1 MSSIK
6 KIVLN
11 SSALYI
17 RMIFVMLVNL
27 LATRFLMAN
36 FGINGFG
43 LYNVISSIVVLGAF
57 ITGILTVSSQRF
69 ISSGLATAGH
79 AGANDY
85 LNAIFAVHIIC
96 FISIIIILEV
106 FGYIYINGFLKQDVL
121 PINDV
126 YYIYHIT
133 VAGFSFSIFISFL
146 NSICIAEE
154 NMSAYARFSILD
166 ATLKLLIAYST
177 LFVHKNTM
185 IVYALA
191 MLFEVIIM
199 VFIMVIFIH
208 RRYPYYKIKNNYDFM
223 KIREVFSF
231 VIWSLWGGVATVL
244 SNQGINLLLNYNF
257 GVAINAARGVS
268 MQINSAYLQIVN
280 NFQLAINPQL
290 VKSYASNDISR
301 FERLFFL
308 GSKVSILFSTII
320 FFILYFNINYVLSLW
335 LINYSEEMVSFSK
348 LIITDAYITSFSTA
362 IILAIQASGRIKIYQ
377 SIVGVILLLN
387 LPLSYVALKYWHE
400 PQLVFVVSI
409 TLSILSLISRMLFL
423 QKIVKIKFGS
433 FLFAIILPNICVF
446 AIVSLVVN
454 YKISLALTFQQFI
467 INSVVITLLVLFL
480 FVFISLNSMERKV
493 LANNFLK
500 ITKGFK

>member
-36 FGINGFG
+36 FGIDGFG

-69 ISSGLATAGH
+69 ISSGLAKAGH
-79 AGANDY
+79 VGANDY
-85 LNAIFAVHIIC
+85 LNAIFAVHILC
-96 FISIIIILEV
+96 FISIIIILEI

-199 VFIMVIFIH
+199 VFVMVIFIH
-208 RRYPYYKIKNNYDFM
+208 RRYPYYKINNNYDFM
-223 KIREVFSF
+223 KIKEVFSF

-280 NFQLAINPQL
+280 NFQFAINPQL

-320 FFILYFNINYVLSLW
+320 FFILYVNINYVLSLW
-335 LINYSEEMVSFSK
+335 LINYSEDMVSFSK
-348 LIITDAYITSFSTA
+348 LIIIDAYITSFSTA
-362 IILAIQASGRIKIYQ
+362 IILAIQASGRIK
-377 SIVGVILLLN
+377 
-387 LPLSYVALKYWHE
+387 
-400 PQLVFVVSI
+400 
-409 TLSILSLISRMLFL
+409 
-423 QKIVKIKFGS
+423 
-433 FLFAIILPNICVF
+433 
-446 AIVSLVVN
+446 
-454 YKISLALTFQQFI
+454 
-467 INSVVITLLVLFL
+467 
-480 FVFISLNSMERKV
+480 
-493 LANNFLK
+493 
-500 ITKGFK
+500 

>member
-36 FGINGFG
+36 FGIDGFG

-69 ISSGLATAGH
+69 ISSGLAKAGH
-79 AGANDY
+79 VGANDY
-85 LNAIFAVHIIC
+85 LNAIFAVHILC
-96 FISIIIILEV
+96 FISIIIILEI

-199 VFIMVIFIH
+199 V
-208 RRYPYYKIKNNYDFM
+208 
-223 KIREVFSF
+223 
-231 VIWSLWGGVATVL
+231 
-244 SNQGINLLLNYNF
+244 
-257 GVAINAARGVS
+257 
-268 MQINSAYLQIVN
+268 
-280 NFQLAINPQL
+280 
-290 VKSYASNDISR
+290 
-301 FERLFFL
+301 
-308 GSKVSILFSTII
+308 
-320 FFILYFNINYVLSLW
+320 
-335 LINYSEEMVSFSK
+335 
-348 LIITDAYITSFSTA
+348 
-362 IILAIQASGRIKIYQ
+362 
-377 SIVGVILLLN
+377 
-387 LPLSYVALKYWHE
+387 
-400 PQLVFVVSI
+400 
-409 TLSILSLISRMLFL
+409 
-423 QKIVKIKFGS
+423 
-433 FLFAIILPNICVF
+433 
-446 AIVSLVVN
+446 
-454 YKISLALTFQQFI
+454 
-467 INSVVITLLVLFL
+467 
-480 FVFISLNSMERKV
+480 
-493 LANNFLK
+493 
-500 ITKGFK
+500 

>member
-36 FGINGFG
+36 FGIDGFG

-69 ISSGLATAGH
+69 ISSGLAKAGH
-79 AGANDY
+79 VGANDY
-85 LNAIFAVHIIC
+85 LNAIFAVHILC
-96 FISIIIILEV
+96 FISIIIILEI

-199 VFIMVIFIH
+199 VFVMVIFIH
-208 RRYPYYKIKNNYDFM
+208 RRYPYYKINNNYDFM
-223 KIREVFSF
+223 KIKEVFSF

-280 NFQLAINPQL
+280 NFQFAINPQL

-320 FFILYFNINYVLSLW
+320 FFILYVNINYVLSLW
-335 LINYSEEMVSFSK
+335 LINYSEDMVSFSK
-348 LIITDAYITSFSTA
+348 LIIIDAYITSFSTA

-387 LPLSYVALKYWHE
+387 LPLSYAALKYWHE

-409 TLSILSLISRMLFL
+409 TLSILSLIFRMLFL
-423 QKIVKIKFGS
+423 QKIVKIKFRS
-433 FLFAIILPNICVF
+433 FLFVIIFPNICVF

-454 YKISLALTFQQFI
+454 YNISLALTFQQFI
-467 INSVVITLLVLFL
+467 INSVLITLLVIFL
-480 FVFISLNSMERKV
+480 FIFISLNSMERKM
-493 LANNFLK
+493 LLNNFLK